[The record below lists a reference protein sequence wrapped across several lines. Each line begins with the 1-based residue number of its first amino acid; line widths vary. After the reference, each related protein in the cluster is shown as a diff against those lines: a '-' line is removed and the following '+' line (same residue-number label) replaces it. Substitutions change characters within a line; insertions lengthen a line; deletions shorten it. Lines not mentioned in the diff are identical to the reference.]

1 MTCRQTLAAMSGV
14 ARFHDARTRRMG
26 DMILLEVDA
35 ALSLV
40 EAHEIS
46 TAVQRELVGK
56 ASGTDVMTH
65 IDPFCWRFR

>member
-1 MTCRQTLAAMSGV
+1 
-14 ARFHDARTRRMG
+14 MG